1 MKIRTQLIL
10 ICFLLAVVPLTAIV
24 VYSYNASRQ
33 ALEEAYQ
40 SEARRLTGQMDRRLA
55 LIRSD
60 LEERLA
66 QVSALPMLSSSSASQ
81 PDVRNIM
88 ATMGDA
94 ASLVDSIEIR
104 PLHPIPPVAENAPPK
119 ARPAAPQAP
128 PAPPDYAAKI
138 ADNVLKDV
146 AKKVSREAAAEMA
159 ADDDEENADEGDK
172 STDDEKMPIIIDLPA
187 PAMQVGNRFTL
198 TNEQRRQLDQI
209 QKLGMELGLR
219 GKQMTPAEREALE
232 KQLTDTQ
239 KAFEALMKQR
249 SAEFDAQH
257 VNVIVKSR
265 EMART
270 MAREMR
276 ATQAR
281 QRMEIEHS
289 GGPVPPVPAVTAP
302 GMTAT
307 PQPVPSVAAVPFT
320 AVAPLATVA
329 PVAAAAPA
337 AHKVTPADRVRL
349 SEKERQ
355 TSLVFGQRFNAP
367 LRNQGKV
374 VGHVQA
380 HVSAEE
386 VIHRVLGVESE
397 DRTEIAFALDRD
409 GNLYTRSPEEKQTLS
424 GLGVP
429 QRVAKNESL
438 ATIPNWVVVLNR
450 DPQSGLRIG
459 VARSVG
465 DTFEA
470 MRRTAAKNF
479 GFGMGV
485 VLLLLFGIAPIANH
499 MTRDVNAVTRGAER
513 VAQGD
518 LMTRVPVGSTKS
530 EIGQLAVAFN
540 RMAEDLSLQQQRIV
554 TQERER
560 QEQSM
565 QQRLLE
571 VEYARKSSELEE
583 ARRFQLSL
591 LPKEVPRHEHFD
603 LAVFTR
609 TATEVGGDYYDFHV
623 GPNGVL
629 SATIGDATGHGAR
642 AGTMVTVIKALF
654 SGYANDA
661 LPSVFLREASEKVKR
676 MDLPRMAMALLVAR
690 LERNRVT
697 VASAGMPPVYVH
709 RAASDT
715 VDEVALHATPLGT
728 LGDDYKDAVIELA
741 SGDTMLLMTDGFPEL
756 LQGSNGTS
764 QQRGYTGAMEDFAV
778 AARAS
783 DVGGVIAS
791 LETSVQSWH
800 GETAPNDDVTFVVV
814 RARA

>member
-1 MKIRTQLIL
+1 
-10 ICFLLAVVPLTAIV
+10 
-24 VYSYNASRQ
+24 
-33 ALEEAYQ
+33 
-40 SEARRLTGQMDRRLA
+40 
-55 LIRSD
+55 
-60 LEERLA
+60 
-66 QVSALPMLSSSSASQ
+66 
-81 PDVRNIM
+81 
-88 ATMGDA
+88 MGDS

-104 PLHPIPPVAENAPPK
+104 PLRPQPPQVAENAPHTP
-119 ARPAAPQAP
+119 RPEAPQAP
-128 PAPPDYAAKI
+128 PGPGDVGTKI
-138 ADNVLKDV
+138 ADTVMKDV
-146 AKKVSREAAAEMA
+146 AKKVSKEAAAEIA
-159 ADDDEENADEGDK
+159 ADAAEENADEEGK
-172 STDDEKMPIIIDLPA
+172 SADDEKMPIVIDLPA
-187 PAMQVGNRFTL
+187 PAMQVGKRFTL
-198 TNEQRRQLDQI
+198 TDEQRRQLDQI
-209 QKLGMELGLR
+209 QRLGMELGLR
-219 GKQMTPAEREALE
+219 GKQMTPAERESLE
-232 KQLTDTQ
+232 KRLADTQ
-239 KAFEALMKQR
+239 KAFETLMKQR
-249 SAEFDAQH
+249 SEEFDAQH
-257 VNVIVKSR
+257 VNVILKSR

-276 ATQAR
+276 VSQAR
-281 QRMEIEHS
+281 DRLASPHPA
-289 GGPVPPVPAVTAP
+289 GPVPPVPPATAP
-302 GMTAT
+302 GTSA
-307 PQPVPSVAAVPFT
+307 PFT
-320 AVAPLATVA
+320 SPPAPAVAGVA
-329 PVAAAAPA
+329 PSAAAAPA
-337 AHKVTPADRVRL
+337 AAATPVATAPAPSPVAHKITTADRARL
-349 SEKERQ
+349 SEKEKQ
-355 TSLVFGQRFNAP
+355 TTLVFGQRFNAP
-367 LRNQGKV
+367 LRQQGKV
-374 VGHVQA
+374 VGNIQA
-380 HVSAEE
+380 HVSTEE
-386 VIHRVLGVESE
+386 VIRRVLGVESE
-397 DRTEIAFALDRD
+397 DRTEVAFALDRD
-409 GNLYTRSPEEKQTLS
+409 GNLYTRSPEDKQTLA

-459 VARSVG
+459 VARPVG

-560 QEQSM
+560 QEQSL
-565 QQRLLE
+565 QRRLLE

-609 TATEVGGDYYDFHV
+609 TATEVGGDYYDFHRAA
-623 GPNGVL
+623 NGVL
-629 SATIGDATGHGAR
+629 SATVGDATGHGAR

-654 SGYANDA
+654 SGYASDA
-661 LPSVFLREASEKVKR
+661 PPSVFLREASEKVKR
-676 MDLPRMAMALLVAR
+676 MELPRMAMALLVAR

-697 VASAGMPPVYVH
+697 LASAGMPPVYVH

-715 VDEVALHATPLGT
+715 VDEIALHATPLGM

-764 QQRGYTGAMEDFAV
+764 QQLGYTGAMEDFAV
-778 AARAS
+778 AAKAS
-783 DVGGVIAS
+783 DVDGVIAS
-791 LETSVQSWH
+791 LETSVQRWH
-800 GETAPNDDVTFVVV
+800 GDTAPNDDVTFVVV

>member
-1 MKIRTQLIL
+1 
-10 ICFLLAVVPLTAIV
+10 
-24 VYSYNASRQ
+24 
-33 ALEEAYQ
+33 
-40 SEARRLTGQMDRRLA
+40 
-55 LIRSD
+55 
-60 LEERLA
+60 
-66 QVSALPMLSSSSASQ
+66 
-81 PDVRNIM
+81 
-88 ATMGDA
+88 
-94 ASLVDSIEIR
+94 
-104 PLHPIPPVAENAPPK
+104 
-119 ARPAAPQAP
+119 
-128 PAPPDYAAKI
+128 
-138 ADNVLKDV
+138 
-146 AKKVSREAAAEMA
+146 
-159 ADDDEENADEGDK
+159 
-172 STDDEKMPIIIDLPA
+172 
-187 PAMQVGNRFTL
+187 
-198 TNEQRRQLDQI
+198 
-209 QKLGMELGLR
+209 
-219 GKQMTPAEREALE
+219 
-232 KQLTDTQ
+232 
-239 KAFEALMKQR
+239 
-249 SAEFDAQH
+249 
-257 VNVIVKSR
+257 
-265 EMART
+265 
-270 MAREMR
+270 
-276 ATQAR
+276 
-281 QRMEIEHS
+281 
-289 GGPVPPVPAVTAP
+289 
-302 GMTAT
+302 
-307 PQPVPSVAAVPFT
+307 
-320 AVAPLATVA
+320 
-329 PVAAAAPA
+329 
-337 AHKVTPADRVRL
+337 
-349 SEKERQ
+349 
-355 TSLVFGQRFNAP
+355 
-367 LRNQGKV
+367 V

-380 HVSAEE
+380 HVSTEE
-386 VIHRVLGVESE
+386 VIRRVLGVESE

-409 GNLYTRSPEEKQTLS
+409 GNLYTRSPEDKQTLA

-459 VARSVG
+459 VARPVG

-554 TQERER
+554 AQERER

-661 LPSVFLREASEKVKR
+661 PPSVFLREASEKVKR
-676 MDLPRMAMALLVAR
+676 MELPRMAMALLVAR

-697 VASAGMPPVYVH
+697 LASAGMPPVYVH
-709 RAASDT
+709 RAASGT
-715 VDEVALHATPLGT
+715 VDEIALHATPLGT

-741 SGDTMLLMTDGFPEL
+741 AGDTMLFMTDGFPEL

-778 AARAS
+778 AAKAA

-791 LETSVQSWH
+791 LETSVQRWH
-800 GETAPNDDVTFVVV
+800 GDSAPNDDVTFVVA